1 MVQIPLTRPQV
12 SDVTPVSVERSGAH
26 SHVRGLGLDE
36 SLQARLKSEGLVG
49 QLKARRALGVVM
61 QLIKRGKIAGR
72 AILLAGKPGTGKTA
86 LAQALSYSL
95 GLDTPFTSIT
105 GSEVFSLE
113 MNKTEALTQAL
124 RRSIGVKIHEVAE
137 VCEGEV
143 VSLEIEAPSGDTTT
157 RTGSITLKTTD
168 MESVF
173 DLGPRMIEQLGQQG
187 IQPGDV
193 ISIDVAGAKVS
204 RLGRSFAHV
213 EDFDAPGPGVKYVH
227 TPDGEL
233 KTRRET
239 VHTLTLHEIDVVNS
253 RSQGFLALFSGDT
266 GEIKQEVREHVNQQ
280 VAQWQDE
287 KKGELLPG
295 VLFIDE
301 VHMLD
306 QECFSFLNRAIE
318 SESSPILIMAS
329 NRGIA
334 RVRGTSDFAPHGIP
348 MDLAQ
353 RLLIIPTVEY
363 SEPDLSEILQMRCQ
377 DEDVNVSE
385 QALSLLVET
394 AKSVSLRYAM
404 QLITVSA
411 IGAAR
416 RGEGEEVQM
425 EDVETSKRLFISA
438 EASRRFLDDLA
449 MNGERSQYI
458 IASPR
463 DEGPPVGSIDT
474 PMDEKPEVAI
484 SDTPIDKESKPPE

>member
-1 MVQIPLTRPQV
+1 
-12 SDVTPVSVERSGAH
+12 
-26 SHVRGLGLDE
+26 
-36 SLQARLKSEGLVG
+36 
-49 QLKARRALGVVM
+49 
-61 QLIKRGKIAGR
+61 
-72 AILLAGKPGTGKTA
+72 
-86 LAQALSYSL
+86 
-95 GLDTPFTSIT
+95 
-105 GSEVFSLE
+105 

-143 VSLEIEAPSGDTTT
+143 VSLEIQAPTGDTTS
-157 RTGSITLKTTD
+157 RTGSVTLKTTD

-173 DLGPRMIEQLGQQG
+173 DLGPRLIEQITQQQ
-187 IQPGDV
+187 INIGDV
-193 ISIDVAGAKVS
+193 ISIDMATGNVS
-204 RLGRSFAHV
+204 RLGRSFAHA
-213 EDFDAPGPGVKYVH
+213 EDFDASGPQLKYVH

-253 RSQGFLALFSGDT
+253 RNQGFLALFSGDT

-287 KKGELLPG
+287 KKGELIPG

-306 QECFSFLNRAIE
+306 IECFSFLNRAIE

-334 RVRGTSDFAPHGIP
+334 RIRGTRDLAPHGIP
-348 MDLAQ
+348 TDLAQ
-353 RLLIIPTVEY
+353 RLLIIPTEDY
-363 SEPDLSEILQMRCQ
+363 KEPELSSILKMRCD
-377 DEDVNVSE
+377 DEDVAMSDEALEILVSI
-385 QALSLLVET
+385 AHG
-394 AKSVSLRYAM
+394 VSLRYAM

-416 RGEGEEVQM
+416 RGQGEEVQA
-425 EDVETSKRLFISA
+425 EDVQKSSKLFISA
-438 EASRRFLDDLA
+438 EASKEYLDKLA
-449 MNGERSQYI
+449 AKANGQFSQYI
-458 IASPR
+458 TDDPIDGEA
-463 DEGPPVGSIDT
+463 EGP
-474 PMDEKPEVAI
+474 E
-484 SDTPIDKESKPPE
+484 

>member
-1 MVQIPLTRPQV
+1 MADSRSGKVTAKEIVYYLTDHLQSEMVEVPLSRTQTT
-12 SDVTPVSVERSGAH
+12 DITPVSVERTGAH
-26 SHVRGLGLDE
+26 SHIRGLGLDE
-36 SLQARLKSEGLVG
+36 SLHARPQSEGLIG
-49 QLKARRALGVVM
+49 QVNARRSLGIVM
-61 QLIKRGKIAGR
+61 QMVKRGKIAGR

-86 LAQALSYSL
+86 VAQALSQSL
-95 GLDTPFTSIT
+95 GPNTPFTSIT

-124 RRSIGVKIHEVAE
+124 RRSIGVKIHEVSE

-143 VSLEIEAPSGDTTT
+143 VSIEIQAPSAEKST

-173 DLGPRMIEQLGQQG
+173 DLGPRLIEQITHLQ
-187 IQPGDV
+187 IAEGDV
-193 ISIDVAGAKVS
+193 ISIDTATGNVS
-204 RLGRSFAHV
+204 RLGRSFAHA
-213 EDFDAPGPGVKYVH
+213 EDFDASGPQLKYVH

-253 RSQGFLALFSGDT
+253 RNQGFLALFSGDT

-287 KKGELLPG
+287 KKGELIPG

-306 QECFSFLNRAIE
+306 IECFSFLNRAME
-318 SESSPILIMAS
+318 SESAPIIIMAS

-334 RVRGTSDFAPHGIP
+334 RIRGTQDFAPHGIP
-348 MDLAQ
+348 RDLAQ
-353 RLLIIPTVEY
+353 RLLIVPTSPYSNEELKAILKMRCEEEDVTMSEEGLVKLVEY
-363 SEPDLSEILQMRCQ
+363 
-377 DEDVNVSE
+377 
-385 QALSLLVET
+385 
-394 AKSVSLRYAM
+394 AKDWSLRYAM

-411 IGAAR
+411 IYAAGR
-416 RGEGEEVQM
+416 KQGEEVQD
-425 EDVETSKRLFISA
+425 EDVTTVATLFISK
-438 EASRRFLDDLA
+438 
-449 MNGERSQYI
+449 ERSQEALARQQGLYMSGE
-458 IASPR
+458 A
-463 DEGPPVGSIDT
+463 
-474 PMDEKPEVAI
+474 
-484 SDTPIDKESKPPE
+484 